1 MNQKEL
7 DVLLVLY
14 NMTTEQQ
21 ILKILI
27 EENRPLKVTEIA
39 VKFSSYF
46 KKVISKNEIKHV
58 LNNQLKD
65 KVQSHLFPF
74 KRFYLLNRELAIIDL
89 KLMAENKNIDTGS
102 DSIDNQFN
110 STQFK
115 HERLIKRFITKPFI
129 KYKEHAINLS
139 NNDRLYLDEI
149 NRDHQF
155 TIEYN
160 GPVNSDEVFL
170 LIDKY
175 KPLFYKNRD
184 NISCIDKNKN
194 IFLSKI
200 ASIIEGIIIHNV
212 DLLDVSDYL
221 DDDFLIHKQIV
232 GNEVF
237 KKDYYLIWRSN
248 SLRYNPSHD
257 EIHKNLFKH
266 NINISLEILH
276 LIEFFNKCEK
286 DLSRLERKPQ
296 NIKSDFKSLI
306 DKIILKSNTL
316 KDKIVSNIIQGNV
329 PLSLLQDICSRK
341 LYKLIETDKNIYNW
355 LENQKDINSNSS
367 KLYKDK
373 LNEFKI
379 LCQEVWEDGIVDDEE
394 QLEIDERIQLLGLDL
409 EDATKIFNQI
419 KGEFEESNLSESC
432 NSNSQIKT
440 QLFFDDII
448 RIDNKDFHFKIIDQ
462 PLSPLFWHKYEND
475 HEIIYINMDHKNFK
489 LFSLEELKKIIA
501 VICRTKL
508 SFSGSEG
515 ELFESR
521 FKSYLNLI

>member
-1 MNQKEL
+1 M
-7 DVLLVLY
+7 LLVLY
-14 NMTTEQQ
+14 DMTTEQQ

-58 LNNQLKD
+58 LYNQLKD
-65 KVQSHLFPF
+65 KVQSNLFPF

-89 KLMAENKNIDTGS
+89 KLMAENKNIDTSS

-110 STQFK
+110 STLSK
-115 HERLIKRFITKPFI
+115 HERLIERFITKPFI

-139 NNDRLYLDEI
+139 NNDRLYLDDI
-149 NRDHQF
+149 NGDYQF
-155 TIEYN
+155 AIEYN
-160 GPVNSDEVFL
+160 GPENSDEVFI

-175 KPLFYKNRD
+175 KALFYKNR
-184 NISCIDKNKN
+184 NNTSSLEKNKS

-200 ASIIEGIIIHNV
+200 ASIIEGVIIHNV

-266 NINISLEILH
+266 NINFSLEILH
-276 LIEFFNKCEK
+276 LIEFFNKCEI

-296 NIKSDFKSLI
+296 NIKSDFKSLN

-355 LENQKDINSNSS
+355 LENKKDLDSHSS
-367 KLYKDK
+367 KLYQDK

-379 LCQEVWEDGIVDDEE
+379 LCQKVWEDGIVDDDE
-394 QLEIDERIQLLGLDL
+394 QLEIDNRIHDLSLDL
-409 EDATKIFNQI
+409 EDANKIFNQI
-419 KGEFEESNLSESC
+419 KGEFEESHLLENYDSNLQ
-432 NSNSQIKT
+432 NKT
-440 QLFFDDII
+440 QFLFDDNIN
-448 RIDNKDFHFKIIDQ
+448 IDNKDFYFKIIDQ
-462 PLSPLFWHKYEND
+462 PMSPLFWHKFEEGL
-475 HEIIYINMDHKNFK
+475 EIIYINK
-489 LFSLEELKKIIA
+489 LHNQYNAFELPQLKKIITA
-501 VICRTKL
+501 ICVTKL
-508 SFSGSEG
+508 SFSSNQGDI
-515 ELFESR
+515 FENR
-521 FKSYLNLI
+521 FKNYLELL